1 MAVEQVSTDILK
13 ILGLE
18 ETDEIDMQSYKG
30 YLREK
35 LVEISVGKGGL
46 SRDEEMAVR
55 EEFQRVK
62 GKTNSVKVK
71 KTTINPRAVFSGK
84 TGGAGLVK
92 YRAPAA
98 GSLSRRVLPKENFVD
113 DNAEILGKIDSLL
126 NDIWKNLSE
135 EEARKKKNERD
146 KKARKDKEDK
156 TAKESS
162 LEKTS
167 KGIVNALEKTF
178 KPVIGIFQRI
188 RDAIGLL
195 LLGWVANTLIDWIS
209 DPKNITTFNAIVDF
223 LSRNA
228 GKLLLLYV
236 ALNNPLVKVV
246 RWLGRNL
253 IKFLVRMIADLAKG
267 KGLLSGLRR
276 GRGGRGLLGAAARI
290 VRNPFVA
297 VPLAVTGAAVAANEV
312 TGQRQAGETQ
322 AENKARAQAGRGLG
336 LQGVGG
342 VGDMGAASPYG
353 MLQGVGEYDDGG
365 VVEGPSGIDR
375 VPANLTE
382 GEIVFSKPAVKTFG
396 EDFLLS
402 MNKLGGG
409 TNRPTY
415 SGGRMYASGG
425 GLILHS
431 SGGGLTPLSA
441 PVNFNQLRK
450 HHGTGDSVRKY
461 GITKDYI
468 IDGPKYP
475 NYNVPTPVD
484 AIVKYAGVAG
494 GYGNAVELV
503 DSNGKNLALFGHF
516 SKLFVKSG
524 ETVKAGKFLGVQG
537 STGESTGPHVHIE
550 GSKRFHEVWSNYVLG
565 KKDSISAESLSGES
579 SIPPGEDTTSSTES
593 TQSTGSKGIVF
604 ASEEERR
611 MTSAYL
617 NYITQPFNARGIDV
631 LPTIDQIT
639 GVPGGQQGQAPE
651 SSVLSG
657 SAAKQDPQGVG
668 AAAARQIV
676 R

>member
-425 GLILHS
+425 GIVVTSRRGNRVLNGQPDFHEGTDIAADIGTKLYAFMDGRVQETRRDGVNDANYGNSVYWTDKDGFGHLYAHLS
-431 SGGGLTPLSA
+431 AFGKGLT
-441 PVNFNQLRK
+441 
-450 HHGTGDSVRKY
+450 
-461 GITKDYI
+461 
-468 IDGPKYP
+468 
-475 NYNVPTPVD
+475 
-484 AIVKYAGVAG
+484 AGAEIKKG
-494 GYGNAVELV
+494 KILGAV
-503 DSNGKNLALFGHF
+503 
-516 SKLFVKSG
+516 
-524 ETVKAGKFLGVQG
+524 G
-537 STGESTGPHVHIE
+537 STGRSFGPHLHWEMAANPLDVGKPKRTGNRIDPL
-550 GSKRFHEVWSNYVLG
+550 SKYNYMTPFTGKPAPGDGLDGGTNADPRSNTNH
-565 KKDSISAESLSGES
+565 DE
-579 SIPPGEDTTSSTES
+579 TSSP
-593 TQSTGSKGIVF
+593 QSTGSKGIVF